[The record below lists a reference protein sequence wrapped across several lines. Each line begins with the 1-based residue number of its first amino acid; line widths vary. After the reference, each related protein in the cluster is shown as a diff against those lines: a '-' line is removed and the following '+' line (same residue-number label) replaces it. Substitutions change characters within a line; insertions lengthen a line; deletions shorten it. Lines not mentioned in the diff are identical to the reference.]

1 MKLNLKPSLL
11 RNLLVSFLVFG
22 VSVGMVFPFYAEF
35 FVDWKPGMY
44 VWFFVGCVVA
54 GAVIGIVNYFL
65 VKLVLLNKLKRIA
78 EVANAIS
85 NKDVRHQCS
94 MESHD
99 LIGDIVGSFNRMS
112 STLRGMIN
120 SINEEANQLQ
130 NASDNLSGLTST
142 ATAASEN
149 QLSQVEQVAT
159 AMNEMA
165 ATAEEV
171 SRHTSQAAT
180 ATQEAN
186 EQGDHAKV
194 VVVEAMSAVDVLSDM
209 VGSAARV
216 IGDLEKESENIGNV
230 LAVINGIAEQ
240 TNLLALNA
248 AIEAARAGEQGR
260 GFAVVADEV
269 RTLATRTQASTEE
282 ISNMIDKLQSGTRE
296 AVRAME
302 QGGAQAQNGVELTE
316 QAAEALAMIAG
327 AMNTIMDMSGQIAE
341 AAEEQ
346 NTVVEDVNRS
356 VVSISDGVHEATQNM
371 QLIDASSLEVNR
383 LAHELRGLISD
394 YKV

>member
-1 MKLNLKPSLL
+1 MKINLQPSLL
-11 RNLLVSFLVFG
+11 RNLLVSFLLFG
-22 VSVGMVFPFYAEF
+22 IGVGMVFPFYAGF

-54 GAVIGIVNYFL
+54 GAIIGIVNYFL
-65 VKLVLLNKLKRIA
+65 VKVILLNKLRRIA

-85 NKDVRHQCS
+85 NKDVSLQCS

-99 LIGDIVGSFNRMS
+99 LIGDIVASFNRMS
-112 STLRGMIN
+112 STLRNMIH

-130 NASDNLSGLTST
+130 NASDNLSGLTRA
-142 ATAASEN
+142 ATVASEN
-149 QLSQVEQVAT
+149 QLAQVEQVAT

-186 EQGDHAKV
+186 QQGDHAKV

-209 VGSAARV
+209 VGRAARV
-216 IGDLEKESENIGNV
+216 IADLEKESENIGNV

-296 AVRAME
+296 AVQAME

-356 VVSISDGVHEATQNM
+356 VVTISDGVHEATENM
-371 QLIDASSLEVNR
+371 QHIDASSVEVNR
-383 LAHELRGLISD
+383 LAHELRDLISD
-394 YKV
+394 FKV